1 MITLLSLGSSGG
13 GGDGDRRAQFL
24 HSQLQAVERRVA
36 PTLAQQLVVT
46 TRFHDRS
53 VLDDEDAVSI
63 YDGVQAMCDHDR
75 RSPLAEV
82 LDRALNLPLGLRI
95 ERSRRLVEQDDRR
108 VLEQCACDGNA
119 LALAAGD
126 LQAVL
131 TDLRVIPARERRDE
145 VVCVSGLGGGDD
157 LGLART

>member
-1 MITLLSLGSSGG
+1 
-13 GGDGDRRAQFL
+13 FL
-24 HSQLQAVERRVA
+24 HPQLQAVERRVA

-46 TRFHDRS
+46 TRFDDRS

-63 YDGVQAMCDHDR
+63 DDGVQAMCDHDR

-82 LDRALNLPLGLRI
+82 LDRALNLTLGLRI

-131 TDLRVIPARERRDE
+131 TDLCFIPASERRDE
-145 VVCVSGLGGGDD
+145 VVCITRLAAGDD
-157 LGLART
+157 LGLAGTKRAEG